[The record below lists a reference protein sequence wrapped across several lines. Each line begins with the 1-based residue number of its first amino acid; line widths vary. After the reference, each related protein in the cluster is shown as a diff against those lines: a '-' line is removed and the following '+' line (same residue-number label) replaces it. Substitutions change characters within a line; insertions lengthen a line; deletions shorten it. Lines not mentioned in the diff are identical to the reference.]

1 MTTRTSNTYS
11 TTAVVINRLVKSAR
25 QHDNQPQPKHHSTAG
40 WRSHQGGCQR
50 CNARG
55 TQNQV
60 RHAAVRR
67 LLGGANAHPIVY
79 FWYTCVIH
87 NSAPVCSAL
96 FIALRASVASF
107 VYRDLADM
115 TCEDRTTVSK
125 VAMDTVMLEAARF
138 QKKYESQETLDR
150 EARSV

>member
-1 MTTRTSNTYS
+1 M
-11 TTAVVINRLVKSAR
+11 
-25 QHDNQPQPKHHSTAG
+25 
-40 WRSHQGGCQR
+40 
-50 CNARG
+50 
-55 TQNQV
+55 
-60 RHAAVRR
+60 
-67 LLGGANAHPIVY
+67 
-79 FWYTCVIH
+79 
-87 NSAPVCSAL
+87 CSAL
-96 FIALRASVASF
+96 FIVLRASVASF